1 MWYSTTAG
9 SRPTPPSSAELSSRK
24 EHGLR
29 LRLAAA
35 VLVVLALLA
44 TAMPSGAV
52 VGQPSPARAG
62 VVRGRTWLLRNSLS
76 GGPAEVTF
84 DFGLAGDRKVMGD
97 WNGDGT
103 RTPGV
108 FRDGTWYLRDRNGAG
123 GRYVSFAF
131 GAAGDRPVVGDW
143 NGDGIETVGVFRAGG
158 YWYLRNSNRAGLSEI
173 RPRLGIVAGDLPVVG
188 DWNGDG
194 TDTIGIFRA
203 GGYWYLRDSN
213 TAATIDHTARYGAQP
228 GDVPVVGDWNGDGL
242 DTIGI
247 FRAGAWHLRNT
258 ISGGSPDRLF
268 YYGRQPG
275 DVPAVWKQVQTTV
288 PASLQG
294 SEWSRLP
301 TTRKVVALTFDAGA
315 NADGIPKI
323 MAALQSNGVAGTFFL
338 TGQWAERFPQQTV
351 QIGTYYPIAN
361 HTWSH
366 PHLPTLTDDQVRDQI
381 TRASDQFRAATA
393 QDDRP
398 LFRFP
403 FGDRDA
409 RTIGLANSLGYGSIR
424 WTVDTLGWQGTSGG
438 QTVQSVVDR
447 VLGTLQPGQIVLMH
461 VGSHPTDGSTLDA
474 DALPILISELRAR
487 GYGFTTVRQYT

>member
-1 MWYSTTAG
+1 M
-9 SRPTPPSSAELSSRK
+9 RP
-24 EHGLR
+24 
-29 LRLAAA
+29 RLAG
-35 VLVVLALLA
+35 VLGLVIALLA
-44 TAMPSGAV
+44 TAAPAAAA
-52 VGQPSPARAG
+52 VGQPTPARPG
-62 VVRGRTWLLRNSLS
+62 VVKGRTWLLRNSLS
-76 GGPAEVTF
+76 GGPAEIAF

-108 FRDGTWYLRDRNGAG
+108 FRNGTWYLRDRNGPG

-131 GAAGDRPVVGDW
+131 GAAGDVPVVGDW

-158 YWYLRNSNRAGLSEI
+158 YWYLRNANRAGLSEI
-173 RPRLGIVAGDLPVVG
+173 RPRLGIAAGDVPVVG

-194 TDTIGIFRA
+194 IDTVGIFRA

-213 TAATIDHTARYGAQP
+213 TGGSIDHTARYGAQP
-228 GDVPVVGDWNGDGL
+228 GDVPLVGDWNGDGI
-242 DTIGI
+242 DSIGI
-247 FRAGAWHLRNT
+247 YRAGAWHLRNT
-258 ISGGSPDRLF
+258 ISGGRPDRLF
-268 YYGRQPG
+268 SYGQAG
-275 DVPAVWKQVQTTV
+275 EVPVVWKPVVTTV
-288 PASLQG
+288 PASLVG
-294 SEWSRLP
+294 GEWNRLP
-301 TTRKVVALTFDAGA
+301 TTQKVVALTFDAGA
-315 NADGIPKI
+315 NANGVPKI
-323 MAALQSNGVAGTFFL
+323 MAALASTGVAATFFL
-338 TGQWAERFPQQTV
+338 TGQWVEQFPQQTA

-361 HTWSH
+361 HSWSH
-366 PHLPTLTDDQVRDQI
+366 PHLPALSDAEVREQI
-381 TRASDQFRAATA
+381 TRADDQIREITA
-393 QDDRP
+393 QEARP

-438 QTVQSVVDR
+438 QSVQSVVNR

-487 GYGFTTVRQYT
+487 GYGFTTVRQYA